1 MAMLP
6 LYTRILVATDFSDHS
21 ILAFKHAVMLARQN
35 NAQIYLLHVMQ
46 PIDPYI
52 SSFFSGHVGVK
63 QIEELEQ
70 TKFKA
75 LQDALK
81 NDLEQFARQELADF
95 PDDLNR
101 FAGTEVIYGIPDVE
115 ILAFAERN
123 QIDVI
128 VLGGHGRSAIE
139 QAFLGSVAEK
149 VLRKSTR
156 PVFVIPLNG

>member
-1 MAMLP
+1 MLP
-6 LYTRILVATDFSDHS
+6 LYTKILVATDFSDHS
-21 ILAFKHAVMLARQN
+21 MLVFKHAVMLARQN
-35 NAQIYLLHVMQ
+35 NAQIYLLHVMR

-52 SSFFSGHVGVK
+52 SSFFSGHAGEK
-63 QIEELEQ
+63 QIEQLEQ

-75 LQDALK
+75 LQDELK
-81 NDLEQFARQELADF
+81 NDLDAFAQQELANY

-123 QIDVI
+123 HVDVI

-156 PVFVIPLNG
+156 PVFVIPLNA

>member
-1 MAMLP
+1 MLP
-6 LYTRILVATDFSDHS
+6 LYTKILIATDFSAHS
-21 ILAFKHAVMLARQN
+21 TQAFKHAVMLARQN

-52 SSFFSGHVGVK
+52 SSFFSGHVGEE
-63 QIEELEQ
+63 QIAELEQ

-75 LQDALK
+75 LQDELK
-81 NDLEQFARQELADF
+81 NDLDAFAQQELANF
-95 PDDLNR
+95 PDDLQR
-101 FAGTEVIYGIPDVE
+101 FAGTEVIYGVPAVE
-115 ILAFAERN
+115 ILAFAEKN
-123 QIDVI
+123 AIDVI

-156 PVFVIPLNG
+156 PVLVVPLKA